1 VAAHFKKAAESAA
14 RGVAGGVAR
23 VILIDEAGFLMR
35 PLVRRS
41 LAPRG
46 NPLVLRYR
54 SNHRQKVSVQGAV
67 VLAVDGRGGVTV
79 EALRART
86 HEDSYVDGE
95 KTAAFLRRLLAE
107 YGGPV
112 TVVWDRGN
120 MHKGPHVRAVLEA
133 FPRLAVEQFPPYC
146 PDLDPVEW
154 LWAWAKYGQMA
165 NLAPRDLR
173 HLTSEVAKLLA
184 RAADNQTLLDGFVR
198 AAGLATTAAVATA
211 ETDRA
216 LAG

>member
-1 VAAHFKKAAESAA
+1 MA
-14 RGVAGGVAR
+14 RIV
-23 VILIDEAGFLMR
+23 LIDETGFLMR

-46 NPLVLRYR
+46 RPLVVKYQA
-54 SNHRQKVSVQGAV
+54 NHRQKVSVQGAV
-67 VLAVDGRGGVTV
+67 VLSVDGRGGATA
-79 EALRART
+79 EALRARM

-107 YGGPV
+107 YDGPV
-112 TVVWDRGN
+112 IVVWDRGN
-120 MHKGPHVRAVLEA
+120 MHKGPHVRAVLDE
-133 FPRLAVEQFPPYC
+133 FPRLSAEQFPAYC

-154 LWAWAKYGQMA
+154 LWAWAKYGRMA

-184 RAADNQTLLDGFVR
+184 RAA
-198 AAGLATTAAVATA
+198 GLATTA
-211 ETDRA
+211 EPDRA